1 MYLGSREKHNL
12 PLTPAPRSSRT
23 SRVCRGGPAR
33 GRCCPSLAVIPHNHF
48 SLETLSA
55 NQTTLPGSCRAA
67 FILFPAWPWANA
79 PKNAVS
85 HPETHSG
92 FAWEETTAPN
102 LNLAHLDQFCLLRRP
117 PGEGRQI
124 LGFLEVSE
132 LYVIFKFRHSSF
144 EGGWCDTSL
153 GWRAALSGG
162 LGGPRCLDCPCPLRL
177 AEPHPCVGQAPL
189 KLDSSV
195 LETCIS
201 QAKERQHTQR
211 SPQR

>member
-1 MYLGSREKHNL
+1 MAPQHGARDVSWIAAILVAGWARGQSRCPLPRLPLLNCRGSCLMYLGSREKHNL

-117 PGEGRQI
+117 PGKGRQTF
-124 LGFLEVSE
+124 GFLEVSE
-132 LYVIFKFRHSSF
+132 LCHIQIQTQF
-144 EGGWCDTSL
+144 
-153 GWRAALSGG
+153 
-162 LGGPRCLDCPCPLRL
+162 LRGRL
-177 AEPHPCVGQAPL
+177 V
-189 KLDSSV
+189 
-195 LETCIS
+195 
-201 QAKERQHTQR
+201 
-211 SPQR
+211 